1 MSKSLGNVIDPLDV
15 IEGISLEELLDKR
28 TSGLFNEKQKNNVIK
43 KTKRDFP
50 DGIKEYGADAL
61 RFNFCAMAS
70 TGRDINFDLK
80 RIEGYRNFCNKIWN
94 ATRLIIMSC
103 KDFKYQES
111 LNTTNST
118 IFDKW
123 ILYKLDSVVSDF
135 KKYTTTYRFDL
146 MANSIYDFVW
156 NEYCDWYLEFAK
168 NNMNETT
175 KNHLIFSI
183 IRIIKLCHPIIP
195 FITEDIWK
203 ELYSMKFV
211 SEPMLI
217 NSSFPSQIRISK
229 EYDIAS
235 RVESIKSVIKRI
247 RKTRAEL
254 GIHPREIIDVKIKI
268 KKTSFGQDV
277 EQYSNQINIIS
288 NVNVDV
294 IQHNEESTEYID
306 LIDENYILFLKIR
319 HMINVKEEV
328 IKINKKI
335 QDLATIIDKIDGK
348 LNNKD
353 FIERAPSEIINQ
365 NISNKT
371 KLENDISSLKSLRQ
385 TLSD

>member
-1 MSKSLGNVIDPLDV
+1 
-15 IEGISLEELLDKR
+15 
-28 TSGLFNEKQKNNVIK
+28 
-43 KTKRDFP
+43 
-50 DGIKEYGADAL
+50 
-61 RFNFCAMAS
+61 
-70 TGRDINFDLK
+70 
-80 RIEGYRNFCNKIWN
+80 
-94 ATRLIIMSC
+94 MSC